1 MTRRLVGRGRVGLRL
16 VGRGLFSRGLIGRG
30 LFLAL
35 WLSVGLLVAGCLP
48 APATSQARQIAW
60 LYQLFV
66 IIAAGVF
73 VVVWGLLTWSV
84 LRYRAGRRHGT
95 EPDELPPQTHGNSL
109 VEVVWTAIPTATIA
123 LLFAATVVV
132 LGSIQ
137 ARSSQPAVEIRVDGF
152 RWGWSFSY
160 AREGVVVTGSGVPG
174 PEMVVPAGE
183 PLLFTVS
190 ATDVVHSFYVPSFLA
205 KYDAI
210 PGRDQ
215 QFEVTIEQPGSYGG
229 QCAEFCGI
237 LHYQMPFTVR
247 AVTPAEYTTW
257 VQAQPRS
264 GA

>member
-1 MTRRLVGRGRVGLRL
+1 VRRRLVGRSSVSGGLIGRNL
-16 VGRGLFSRGLIGRG
+16 VGRGVVGRG
-30 LFLAL
+30 LFLAA
-35 WLSVGLLVAGCLP
+35 WLGVGVLVAGCLP
-48 APATSQARQIAW
+48 APATSQARQIVW

-66 IIAAGVF
+66 VIAAGVL
-73 VVVWGLLTWSV
+73 VLVWGLLTWSV
-84 LRYRAGRRHGT
+84 LRYRAGRRPGAR
-95 EPDELPPQTHGNSL
+95 PDELPTQTHGNTF
-109 VEVVWTAIPTATIA
+109 VEVAWTAIPIATIA
-123 LLFAATVVV
+123 LLFAVTVVV

-174 PEMVVPAGE
+174 PEVVVPAGA

-257 VQAQPRS
+257 VHAQPRS
-264 GA
+264 GS